1 MRHNGA
7 ILLAANGTPL
17 KKGDKDEIGATG
29 TTLFSGQLSQNEYNA
44 DLRGALGIAIY
55 DKMRRSDA
63 RVKFALSVCELPLR
77 AATWTVEPAS
87 DDQQD
92 VDIAAAIEANLK
104 NMSITW
110 DSYLHHVLLM
120 LPFGFSMFEKVWEV
134 ADDGVRLRKLAPRLP
149 QTLYKWN
156 LDDTGGFLGIE
167 QQVFVGLQYKVI
179 PIEAEK
185 MLVFTND
192 KEGSNFEGVSILRT
206 AYKHWYYK
214 DNLYRIDGIAAERHA
229 TGVPLFKHP
238 STASKEDK
246 DRIDQLGQRLYAN
259 ESAYVRLGEG
269 YEFDI
274 KGLAGSVRDIMPSIQ
289 HHDKKIV
296 ESVLADFV
304 DVASGG
310 NAGGWALSKDKSSF
324 FLMSLKS
331 VATNIMDT
339 MNTYLIPQWVNF
351 NYAGV
356 TDYPKM
362 KCSKLDT
369 RDVVALANAVSQ
381 LLTSGGLTK
390 DEGIETTMRDLM
402 ELPEL
407 AKEEA
412 KAVPTTNAP
421 VSDAAPVKQAGVDE
435 AAANIATGEKLNG
448 IQIQAALQVIKSLIY
463 NQVPVNVAVELLV
476 AVGIDRPQVE
486 RMVAQAKGV
495 RPKELPEGIDL
506 KEQYRRALTLAEQ
519 SVNFGEIDGKLT
531 GAVDA
536 MTRAVAGVQAKQIAK
551 LADLAAKA
559 VAAKDFKK
567 LEDIDVPFRAEMAA
581 AIEGVLAD
589 LYTYGRQQVK
599 QELAKQTGAKLAEPW
614 PDPLTEADAA
624 LIREFI
630 KTRAKAN
637 ANVLATK
644 LKSSVTFGAL
654 DQIKAGVVDKQSLEA
669 AMTALSDKELQQAAE
684 HSVNEAFNFGRSSEA
699 QAADD
704 IARVQYSALLDDGTC
719 ANCEP
724 LDGQEWDYD
733 DPRTE
738 LYANGNPNCK
748 GKWRCRCILV
758 YISKAERR
766 NFK

>member
-1 MRHNGA
+1 MARDLPESYFMRHNGA

-17 KKGDKDEIGATG
+17 KPIDKDEIGATG
-29 TTLFSGQLSQNEYNA
+29 TTLFGGQLSQNEYNT

-77 AATWTVEPAS
+77 AATWTIEPAS
-87 DDQQD
+87 DDQAD
-92 VDIAAAIEANLK
+92 VDIAEALEANLK

-134 ADDGVRLRKLAPRLP
+134 TDDGVRLRKLAPRLP

-156 LDDTGGFLGIE
+156 LDETGGFLGIE
-167 QQVFVGLQYKVI
+167 QQVFVGMQYKTI

-192 KEGSNFEGVSILRT
+192 KEGSNFEGISILRT
-206 AYKHWYYK
+206 AYKHWFYK
-214 DNLYRIDGIAAERHA
+214 DNLYRIDGISAERHA

-238 STASKEDK
+238 STASTEDK
-246 DRIDQLGQRLYAN
+246 KRIDELGQRLYAN
-259 ESAYVRLGEG
+259 ESAYVRLSEG

-274 KGLAGSVRDIMPSIQ
+274 KGLTGTVRDIMPSIQ

-296 ESVLADFV
+296 ESVLADFA

-324 FLMSLKS
+324 FLMALKA
-331 VATNIMDT
+331 VASNIMDT
-339 MNTYLIPQWVNF
+339 MNSYLIPQWVDF
-351 NYAGV
+351 NYAGI
-356 TDYPKM
+356 TEYPKL

-369 RDVVALANAVSQ
+369 RDVVALSNAVSQ

-390 DEGIETTMRDLM
+390 DEGIEGTMRDAL
-402 ELPEL
+402 ELPEF
-407 AKEEA
+407 
-412 KAVPTTNAP
+412 VAP
-421 VSDAAPVKQAGVDE
+421 EPAAAPVAP
-435 AAANIATGEKLNG
+435 AAPTSLSEK
-448 IQIQAALQVIKSLIY
+448 
-463 NQVPVNVAVELLV
+463 P
-476 AVGIDRPQVE
+476 
-486 RMVAQAKGV
+486 
-495 RPKELPEGIDL
+495 
-506 KEQYRRALTLAEQ
+506 RRALTLAEQ

-551 LADLAAKA
+551 LADLATKA
-559 VAAKDFKK
+559 IAAKDFKK

-581 AIEGVLAD
+581 AIEGVLTD

-599 QELAKQTGAKLAEPW
+599 QELDKQTGAKLAESW
-614 PDPLTEADAA
+614 PAPLTEADAA
-624 LIREFI
+624 LIREFL

-637 ANVLATK
+637 ANILATK

-654 DQIKAGVVDKQSLEA
+654 DQIKAGVVDRQSLET
-669 AMTALSDKELQQAAE
+669 AMTVLSDKELQQAAE
-684 HSVNEAFNFGRSSEA
+684 YSVNEAFNFGRSSEA
-699 QAADD
+699 QAAADD
-704 IARVQYSALLDDGTC
+704 IASVQYSALLDDGTC
-719 ANCEP
+719 DVCAP
-724 LDGQEWDYD
+724 LDGQEWDYA

-738 LYANGNPNCK
+738 LYANGNPQCD
-748 GKWRCRCILV
+748 GRGRCRCMEVFIA
-758 YISKAERR
+758 KAERR
-766 NFK
+766 NFR